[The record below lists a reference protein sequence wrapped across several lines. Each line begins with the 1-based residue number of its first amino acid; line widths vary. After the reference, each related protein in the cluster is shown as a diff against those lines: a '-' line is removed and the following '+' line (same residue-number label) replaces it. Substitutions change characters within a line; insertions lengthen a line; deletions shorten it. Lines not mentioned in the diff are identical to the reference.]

1 MTLKELYDSVGGNY
15 EEVMGR
21 MLKEER
27 VTKFVGM
34 FLRDPSF
41 QQLMDA
47 MVAGDYEEAFKGA
60 HTLKGVCG
68 NLSLTRL
75 ATVDIEVT
83 EALRGGANIELA
95 KELLPGLESCYR
107 ETIAQ
112 IQAYVDEQA

>member
-1 MTLKELYDSVGGNY
+1 MTLKELYDAIGGDYN
-15 EEVMGR
+15 EVMGR

-41 QQLMDA
+41 QQLSDA
-47 MVAGDYEEAFKGA
+47 MAAGDYEEAFKGA

-75 ATVDIEVT
+75 ARVDIEVT
-83 EALRGGANIELA
+83 EALRGGADIQHA
-95 KELLPGLESCYR
+95 KDMMPSLETCYR
-107 ETIAQ
+107 ETIAK
-112 IQAYVDEQA
+112 IEEYVGQV